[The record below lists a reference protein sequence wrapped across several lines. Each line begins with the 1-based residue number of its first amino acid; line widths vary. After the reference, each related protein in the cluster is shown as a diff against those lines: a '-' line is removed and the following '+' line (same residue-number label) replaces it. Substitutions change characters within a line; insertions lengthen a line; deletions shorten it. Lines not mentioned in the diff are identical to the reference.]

1 MTSADAPDSRY
12 RPRSDVRFRV
22 LHPDAVVLRQEGA
35 EVMTL
40 NEVGGRLLELLAA
53 GRSLA
58 QATDVLAGEYAV
70 ERDTLAAD
78 LTAFVGEL
86 LAAQVI
92 EEA

>member
-1 MTSADAPDSRY
+1 MTASATRY

-22 LHPDAVVLRQEGA
+22 LPPDAVVLRQEGA

-58 QATDVLAGEYAV
+58 EATDVLASEYAV
-70 ERDTLAAD
+70 ERGALAAD
-78 LTAFVGEL
+78 LAAFVEEL